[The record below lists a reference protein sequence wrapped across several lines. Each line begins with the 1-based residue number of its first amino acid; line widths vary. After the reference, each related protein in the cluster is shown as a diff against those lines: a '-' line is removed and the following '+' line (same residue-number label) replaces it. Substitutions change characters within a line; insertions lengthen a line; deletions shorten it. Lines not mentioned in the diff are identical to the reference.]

1 MRAQAMTA
9 LPGAPVLVSANLIMH
24 GMMSLVW
31 QNPASTCTN
40 VEINRKVD
48 AGAYAVA
55 QTLAGQT
62 MSAEDMPGHLSG
74 TYCYT
79 ITCKLNGLASSPSNE
94 KCVTQ

>member
-1 MRAQAMTA
+1 M
-9 LPGAPVLVSANLIMH
+9 PGTPVLVSATLVTH
-24 GMMSLVW
+24 GTMALTW

-40 VEINRKVD
+40 IEINRKVD
-48 AGAYAVA
+48 AGTYSVA

-62 MSAEDMPGHLSG
+62 TSAQDMPGHTSG

-79 ITCKLNGLASSPSNE
+79 ITCKLNGVASSPSNE